1 MIQNKLPISVSE
13 FISKIQFVIEYNPE
27 FEKILIKGEISNL
40 RVSNSGHKYFN
51 LIDEF
56 SSVKCV
62 LFRGNKDI
70 DMPEDN
76 LEVIIVGQV
85 SIYKQRGDLQII
97 IKSVKKLGQGFFGEE
112 FEKLFIKLESEGLF
126 SDDRK
131 RAIPKIP
138 QRIGVVTSPSGSVI
152 HDIITTLERRYNL
165 AELIISPCNVQGFD
179 AHLSVSNALEKITQ
193 YSPEVIILA
202 RGGGSTEDL
211 SPFNNESLVR
221 SIYGCKIPVIS
232 AIGHETDYTI
242 SDYVSDLR
250 APTPSSAA
258 ELVSISQQE
267 LLDDLLSTI
276 NQSLS
281 MMNNQ
286 KDKYNNELNIT
297 FDRFT
302 DLIPNINEKK
312 LELIANSEK
321 IFNNIKQITEI
332 NALKLENINNQLI
345 QMSPNKIFE
354 RGFAALQD
362 KTGKQITS
370 ISNIKIGDKVTT
382 KILDGKFGSMVEN
395 INKKEK

>member
-1 MIQNKLPISVSE
+1 M
-13 FISKIQFVIEYNPE
+13 
-27 FEKILIKGEISNL
+27 
-40 RVSNSGHKYFN
+40 
-51 LIDEF
+51 
-56 SSVKCV
+56 
-62 LFRGNKDI
+62 
-70 DMPEDN
+70 
-76 LEVIIVGQV
+76 
-85 SIYKQRGDLQII
+85 
-97 IKSVKKLGQGFFGEE
+97 
-112 FEKLFIKLESEGLF
+112 
-126 SDDRK
+126 
-131 RAIPKIP
+131 
-138 QRIGVVTSPSGSVI
+138 TSPSGSVI

-165 AELIISPCNVQGFD
+165 AELIISPCNVQGHD
-179 AHLSVSNALEKITQ
+179 AHLSVSNALEKIIE

-221 SIYGCKIPVIS
+221 SIYACKIPVIS

-267 LLDDLLSTI
+267 LFDDLLSTI
-276 NQSLS
+276 NKSLS
-281 MMNNQ
+281 MINNQ
-286 KDKYNNELNIT
+286 KEKYNNELNIT

-302 DLIPNINEKK
+302 DLIPNISEKK

-321 IFNNIKQITEI
+321 IFNNIKQTTEI

-354 RGFAALQD
+354 RGFATLQD

-370 ISNIKIGDKVTT
+370 ISNVKIGEKITT
-382 KILDGKFGSMVEN
+382 KVIDGEIGSIIEN
-395 INKKEK
+395 INNKEK

>member
-27 FEKILIKGEISNL
+27 FENIVIKGEISNL
-40 RVSNSGHKYFN
+40 RISNSGHKYFN

-56 SSVKCV
+56 SSIKCV

-70 DMPEDN
+70 YTPEDN
-76 LEVIIVGQV
+76 VEVIIAGQV

-112 FEKLFIKLESEGLF
+112 YEKLFIKLESEGLF

-131 RAIPKIP
+131 RTIPKIP
-138 QRIGVVTSPSGSVI
+138 QTIGIVTSPSGSVI

-165 AELIISPCNVQGFD
+165 AELIISPCNVQGHD
-179 AHLSVSNALEKITQ
+179 AHLSVSNALEKIIQ

-221 SIYGCKIPVIS
+221 SIYACKIPVIS

-267 LLDDLLSTI
+267 LFDDLLSTI
-276 NQSLS
+276 NKSLS
-281 MMNNQ
+281 MINNQ
-286 KDKYNNELNIT
+286 KEKYNNELNIT

-302 DLIPNINEKK
+302 DLIPNISEKK

-332 NALKLENINNQLI
+332 NTLKLENINNQLI

-354 RGFAALQD
+354 RGFATLQD

-370 ISNIKIGDKVTT
+370 ISNIKIGDKITT
-382 KILDGKFGSMVEN
+382 KIIDRKIGSIIEN
-395 INKKEK
+395 INNKEK